1 MPQDIIHS
9 IQMAQDQ
16 RRVAYAIRRMNKYIE
31 TNTTKLN
38 DGNHSR
44 HEQELSELS
53 NQSIEDIDIEERI
66 PRKQPKITSLLKA
79 LSKQCDIEGDIAYK
93 PSISDI
99 HKLKSIA
106 ECIHCHAIRFQYE
119 TPTFC
124 CGSGSIKLAN
134 TEVPIPL
141 YELLIAESEQ
151 AKEFRKNIRA
161 YNSIFAFTSVGV
173 TLDKELASSR
183 KGVYAF
189 RAQGQIYH
197 NLPSLLPQ
205 NDNPCYFQLY
215 FFDTNNELSNRISKL
230 QEANLSEEIVLKIS
244 QIMDENP
251 YAQFFRR
258 LRDNPTFQDL
268 QIRIAANV
276 TPPFWY
282 DRKVYIWNGW
292 IDLSRWINR
301 DQRLGSEGLNETV
314 SFGLARVRVGS
325 GNGSGNGIMGERSGP
340 LDQFGLM
347 VEMGWH

>member
-66 PRKQPKITSLLKA
+66 PRKQPKITWLLKA

-215 FFDTNNELSNRISKL
+215 FFDTDNELSNRISKL

-276 TPPFWY
+276 TPPFCAPAPK
-282 DRKVYIWNGW
+282 DKC
-292 IDLSRWINR
+292 
-301 DQRLGSEGLNETV
+301 
-314 SFGLARVRVGS
+314 ARGVFS
-325 GNGSGNGIMGERSGP
+325 I
-340 LDQFGLM
+340 
-347 VEMGWH
+347 